1 MNETDETT
9 KSKPVLDADDP
20 SRDELLDKAL
30 AAVCE
35 EEPPAGAEQA
45 AAARVRRALDLPAGR
60 AGNLTDYESLIPD
73 YLAGS
78 LNDAQRLLFEDEIR
92 TSIPLRRA
100 LAAARGEGGD
110 QATPTAQSTADPR
123 PKRGSARTDWRWVY
137 AIAAAVAVVV
147 GAVLILPT
155 LDEPAMRLARVDT
168 VGGMSLRQVGGQW
181 VPLIQ
186 DDWINDGQRLATK
199 QDGTAMLEFE
209 DGSRVEVAPR
219 SLLLL
224 TGGRDGNRLR
234 VDH

>member
-78 LNDAQRLLFEDEIR
+78 LNDAQRLLF
-92 TSIPLRRA
+92 
-100 LAAARGEGGD
+100 
-110 QATPTAQSTADPR
+110 
-123 PKRGSARTDWRWVY
+123 
-137 AIAAAVAVVV
+137 
-147 GAVLILPT
+147 
-155 LDEPAMRLARVDT
+155 
-168 VGGMSLRQVGGQW
+168 
-181 VPLIQ
+181 
-186 DDWINDGQRLATK
+186 
-199 QDGTAMLEFE
+199 
-209 DGSRVEVAPR
+209 
-219 SLLLL
+219 
-224 TGGRDGNRLR
+224 
-234 VDH
+234 